1 MQLKTF
7 YITLSDITLLNILM
21 LNINF
26 YKSMVRLYFFFLIL
40 SIFEKIQGNQEVI
53 SNNGADMRYKL
64 PIIHMYRRKSK
75 KKTA

>member
-7 YITLSDITLLNILM
+7 YITLSNITLLNILM

-26 YKSMVRLYFFFLIL
+26 YKSMVRLYIFFIL

-64 PIIHMYRRKSK
+64 PIIRMYGRKSK
-75 KKTA
+75 KKTT